1 MSTDGLEKPEKTL
14 KREWLWFLLFG
25 PPLGGVVFLF
35 IMNVHKLFDGTSF
48 RGSSLPWEE
57 ASYIV
62 YVCLGI
68 LMMFYFLGGLPAL
81 LTGILA
87 TRLRKVKAIIYVLV
101 LGCAGSIFAVVC
113 GFWIAD
119 FQDAKLIMMTGAI
132 TSVVISIFLRW
143 YTR

>member
-1 MSTDGLEKPEKTL
+1 
-14 KREWLWFLLFG
+14 
-25 PPLGGVVFLF
+25 
-35 IMNVHKLFDGTSF
+35 MNVHKLFDGTGF
-48 RGSSLPWEE
+48 GGSSQSWEE
-57 ASYIV
+57 ASSIA

-87 TRLRKVKAIIYVLV
+87 TRLRKVKAIIYVLA

-113 GFWIAD
+113 GFWITD
-119 FQDAKLIMMTGAI
+119 FQGVKLTMMTGAI